1 LAQELPRTATQ
12 KPQDQAAVSPPAP
25 VLRLVHDRAFS
36 PRSDDLAVALL
47 FSAAGLIVHF
57 TVLASGGF

>member
-12 KPQDQAAVSPPAP
+12 KPQDQGAVSAP

-57 TVLASGGF
+57 MALTSGGF